1 MVERGMEEAE
11 DHHRHHGGLVRIE
24 RSPVV
29 IPGAEGV
36 PLPAVVAASGPEVAT
51 RFLEFFLVAIRNP
64 NTRRAYATAVRGLCA
79 WLERHGARDLTV
91 VEPVHVAAYVE
102 QLGRSHTKP
111 SVALHLAAIKRFF
124 AFLVAGGTLKRSPA
138 VEVKGPTFSRRV
150 GATPVTSTDEV
161 RRLLESL
168 PTDDLVGLRDRALI
182 GTLLFTTARIGAAL
196 RCKVGDY
203 YREGYGLMLCLHEKG
218 GKEHRLPVHHQ
229 LVEYLETYLD
239 AAGLREERASP
250 LFRSAR
256 GRTGE
261 LTERALDPANAWAM
275 VKRRAR
281 RAGVSTALCNHSFR
295 AMGLTAYMANGG
307 TLEEA
312 QELANHAD
320 ARTTRLYIRSERK
333 ITQSAIERIRL

>member
-1 MVERGMEEAE
+1 MEEGA
-11 DHHRHHGGLVRIE
+11 GSGLVRVE

-64 NTRRAYATAVRGLCA
+64 NTRRAYAGAVRAFCA
-79 WLERHGARDLTV
+79 WLERHGAPDLAA

-102 QLGRSHTKP
+102 QLGRTHTKP

-161 RRLLESL
+161 RRLLGGL
-168 PTDDLVGLRDRALI
+168 PAGSLVGLRDRALI

-196 RCKVGDY
+196 RCRVGDY
-203 YREGYGLMLCLHEKG
+203 YQEGYGRMLRLHEKG
-218 GKEHRLPVHHQ
+218 GKEHRVPVHHQ
-229 LVEYLETYLD
+229 LLEYLETYLN
-239 AAGLREERASP
+239 AAGLREERSGP

-256 GRTGE
+256 GKTGA
-261 LTERALDPANAWAM
+261 LTERALDPANAW
-275 VKRRAR
+275 
-281 RAGVSTALCNHSFR
+281 
-295 AMGLTAYMANGG
+295 
-307 TLEEA
+307 
-312 QELANHAD
+312 
-320 ARTTRLYIRSERK
+320 
-333 ITQSAIERIRL
+333 

>member
-1 MVERGMEEAE
+1 MEA
-11 DHHRHHGGLVRIE
+11 DGQLIRIE
-24 RSPVV
+24 RATVT
-29 IPGAEGV
+29 IPGVGEV
-36 PLPAVVAASGPEVAT
+36 PVPAVVAASGPEVAT

-64 NTRRAYATAVRGLCA
+64 NTRRAYAAAVRAFCA
-79 WLERHGARDLTV
+79 WLERHGARNLAV

-102 QLGRSHTKP
+102 ALGRTHAQP

-138 VEVKGPTFSRRV
+138 VEVKGPTFSRRI
-150 GATPVTSTDEV
+150 GATPVTSTEEV
-161 RRLLESL
+161 RRLLDGL
-168 PTDDLVGLRDRALI
+168 RTDGLVGLRDRALI

-196 RCKVGDY
+196 RCRVGDY
-203 YREGYGLMLCLHEKG
+203 YREGYGRMLRLHEKG
-218 GKEHRLPVHHQ
+218 GKEHRVPVHHF

-239 AAGLREERASP
+239 AAGIRGDPPRP

-256 GRTGE
+256 RKTGM
-261 LTERALDPANAWAM
+261 LTERPLDPANAWAM

-281 RAGVSTALCNHSFR
+281 QAGVSTALCNHSFR

-320 ARTTRLYIRSERK
+320 ARTTRLYIRHGRK

>member
-1 MVERGMEEAE
+1 
-11 DHHRHHGGLVRIE
+11 
-24 RSPVV
+24 
-29 IPGAEGV
+29 
-36 PLPAVVAASGPEVAT
+36 
-51 RFLEFFLVAIRNP
+51 
-64 NTRRAYATAVRGLCA
+64 
-79 WLERHGARDLTV
+79 
-91 VEPVHVAAYVE
+91 
-102 QLGRSHTKP
+102 
-111 SVALHLAAIKRFF
+111 
-124 AFLVAGGTLKRSPA
+124 
-138 VEVKGPTFSRRV
+138 
-150 GATPVTSTDEV
+150 V

-168 PTDDLVGLRDRALI
+168 PTDSLVGLRDRALI

-218 GKEHRLPVHHQ
+218 GKEHRVPVHHL

-239 AAGLREERASP
+239 AAGLREERAGP